1 MRLQSTLNQGGE
13 RWWSTALQA
22 ALISG
27 LSLVVCFPL
36 AARPQE
42 EPPSAEASEKK
53 AEPEVTPSDASE
65 KTQQAEESPSAESTA
80 DEAGPTEPS
89 DQKFSKSFPVRNG
102 TAAYGRTEEFEKKK
116 TADGEIE
123 TKRVRSPYYG
133 GDSGVLYET
142 ETRTKNL
149 PDGSIER
156 ELVLKNPDATGRM
169 MPIEI
174 IREKTRTTGEATTTD
189 REVLRQD
196 ASGKWQ
202 PLRKERVTQ
211 TGEEKDRKSI
221 KEVRERNLSGDWKVV
236 DRTVTSEKASEA
248 GKATRAVTQRPN
260 AYGELSDF
268 EVREE
273 NTSKNGDKETTEV
286 NVRRRDTQDALNPK
300 FFLVERTRAEQ
311 TKSAGGKVVRKSV
324 TESDL
329 VAEGASRNVTPGA
342 PKVVEEEVQEET
354 TTADGTTR
362 RVVNVKGRGAV
373 NRELQPAAQ
382 IVQETDSKGNVRQ
395 ILIPSR

>member
-1 MRLQSTLNQGGE
+1 MRLRSTLNHGGD
-13 RWWSTALQA
+13 RWLSTAIQA

-27 LSLVVCFPL
+27 LSLAVCFPL

-53 AEPEVTPSDASE
+53 AEPEETPSDASE
-65 KTQQAEESPSAESTA
+65 KTQQAEESSSAESTA

-89 DQKFSKSFPVRNG
+89 DQKTSKSYSVRNG

-116 TADGEIE
+116 TADGEVE
-123 TKRVRSPYYG
+123 TQRVRAPRYG
-133 GDSGVLYET
+133 GDSRVLYEK

-156 ELVLKNPDATGRM
+156 ELVLKNPDGAGRM

-300 FFLVERTRAEQ
+300 FFLVERTR
-311 TKSAGGKVVRKSV
+311 
-324 TESDL
+324 
-329 VAEGASRNVTPGA
+329 
-342 PKVVEEEVQEET
+342 
-354 TTADGTTR
+354 TA
-362 RVVNVKGRGAV
+362 
-373 NRELQPAAQ
+373 
-382 IVQETDSKGNVRQ
+382 
-395 ILIPSR
+395 